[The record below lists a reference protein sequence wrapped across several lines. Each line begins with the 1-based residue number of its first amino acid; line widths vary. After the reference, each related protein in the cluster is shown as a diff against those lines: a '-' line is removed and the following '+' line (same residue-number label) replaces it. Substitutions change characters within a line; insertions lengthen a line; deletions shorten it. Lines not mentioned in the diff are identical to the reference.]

1 MAPVTFEDSPAGGGT
16 TLRVCLIYEEHK
28 EREHESDD
36 EVEVINADLIGN
48 NEEVSDYGGD
58 PEDAEATIL
67 EVRPDQ
73 SNRQTADLQAPMADM
88 VAMLTTSVKTLAQSL
103 DLKQANQF
111 FEMQRFQ
118 TSVSDKLKEIQKATP
133 LTMDRLK
140 VAVKPKARKKV
151 KGPAPKFFAVVVG
164 RQLGIYTTWAGW
176 PLPTLAGSDYQVGS
190 CGGAVP

>member
-1 MAPVTFEDSPAGGGT
+1 M
-16 TLRVCLIYEEHK
+16 
-28 EREHESDD
+28 
-36 EVEVINADLIGN
+36 
-48 NEEVSDYGGD
+48 
-58 PEDAEATIL
+58 
-67 EVRPDQ
+67 
-73 SNRQTADLQAPMADM
+73 
-88 VAMLTTSVKTLAQSL
+88 SVKTLAQSL
-103 DLKQANQF
+103 ELKQANQF

-133 LTMDRLK
+133 STMDPSE

-176 PLPTLAGSDYQVGS
+176 PLPTLAGSDFQVGS